1 MVPHVRRFTTSRKL
15 IKCGTGFKLGVA
27 QSMSV
32 KIKRGVFLIPNTDT
46 LPCQFHFVLY
56 VFGIRKLNKDKI
68 WTLLDIDIIF
78 MKLMDQLNPVLTA
91 RLIIHPYNIT
101 ALYLVSRDPFGHC
114 LLRGAIAA
122 ALQEAIKC
130 YINTIRSQ
138 SKLSGLYQ

>member
-1 MVPHVRRFTTSRKL
+1 
-15 IKCGTGFKLGVA
+15 
-27 QSMSV
+27 MSV
-32 KIKRGVFLIPNTDT
+32 ED
-46 LPCQFHFVLY
+46 LPCHCQFHFVLY
-56 VFGIRKLNKDKI
+56 VFGIRKLNKSKI
-68 WTLLDIDIIF
+68 WTLLDIDVVF
-78 MKLMDQLNPVLTA
+78 MKLMDQLNPVWKA

-101 ALYLVSRDPFGHC
+101 ALYLFSRDPFGHC

>member
-1 MVPHVRRFTTSRKL
+1 MELVLSWVWHNTCQL
-15 IKCGTGFKLGVA
+15 
-27 QSMSV
+27 

-46 LPCQFHFVLY
+46 LLCHCQFHFVLY

-68 WTLLDIDIIF
+68 WTLLDINVVF
-78 MKLMDQLNPVLTA
+78 MKLMDQLNPVLKA
-91 RLIIHPYNIT
+91 RLIIHPCNIT
-101 ALYLVSRDPFGHC
+101 ALYLFSRDPFGHC